1 MKPINFFLTGV
12 GGQGTLLASDV
23 VALVGARLG
32 YDVKKAEVHGMA
44 QRGGSVVSQ
53 VRWAEHV
60 YSPLIS
66 RGEADYY
73 LAFER
78 LEGLRYVEFLRPGG
92 VAVINDYA
100 IPPLS
105 VAAGHERYPEDEQ
118 VRRALRKVA
127 GCVCFIPATEIAEE
141 LGNARTNNVVLL
153 GTLTWFLEVSPDV
166 WLETIAE
173 RVPARFVEVNRQAF
187 LRGREA
193 AGHCVSA
200 QDRSRGG

>member
-1 MKPINFFLTGV
+1 MKPVNFFLTGV

-105 VAAGHERYPEDEQ
+105 VAAGNDRYPEDEQ
-118 VRRALRKVA
+118 IRRALQEVTDH
-127 GCVCFIPATEIAEE
+127 VCFVPATTIAEE

-153 GTLTWFLEVSPDV
+153 GALAWFLDVSADV
-166 WLETIAE
+166 WLEVIAE
-173 RVPARFVEVNRQAF
+173 RVPARFVAVNRQAF
-187 LRGREA
+187 RRGHEA
-193 AGHCVSA
+193 ASRCVSV
-200 QDRSRGG
+200 